1 MITRTVATVVA
12 TPATELQFAVE
23 DFATE
28 LATDL
33 LPLLHASAQVDGTSV
48 HEAREQFLSTL
59 RDAFNSVESDSP
71 SDYDS
76 LPVVTGDDRF
86 DPSRYD
92 RTDAEA
98 RWEEHTRH
106 SNI

>member
-33 LPLLHASAQVDGTSV
+33 LPLLVASAQVDGVDLS
-48 HEAREQFLSTL
+48 EAREQFLSTL
-59 RDAFNSVESDSP
+59 RDAFNSVESDSDETNWMTTIP
-71 SDYDS
+71 STTHRAG
-76 LPVVTGDDRF
+76 VAGQHAAF
-86 DPSRYD
+86 
-92 RTDAEA
+92 
-98 RWEEHTRH
+98 
-106 SNI
+106 